1 MVGMGIS
8 SELVLGHDHLR
19 PDAADHLDQAA
30 DRFLLARLPEGLR
43 LAVAREPGHAG
54 ILVSKKHDLV
64 DPEDLHRLAQL
75 RLTNRRQPG
84 RCLLGIEF
92 LVEDFTHLATRRGHQ
107 GGSHPF
113 RAVARQRPTHAD
125 GLIVGMGL
133 DCQQAQLAGAH
144 LPLRARTSWINCGT
158 ILCTSPMTPRSAS
171 LKIGASGSLL
181 MAMIV
186 FAPFIPT
193 VCCIA
198 PEIPTAM

>member
-1 MVGMGIS
+1 GRESIGNAGALHHLSQLPHHRLWKGVVVELARTERFATGEALDIARIEEGADCHPVGLDMVGMGIS

-43 LAVAREPGHAG
+43 L
-54 ILVSKKHDLV
+54 
-64 DPEDLHRLAQL
+64 
-75 RLTNRRQPG
+75 
-84 RCLLGIEF
+84 
-92 LVEDFTHLATRRGHQ
+92 
-107 GGSHPF
+107 
-113 RAVARQRPTHAD
+113 AVARQRPTHAD

-193 VCCIA
+193 VCCI
-198 PEIPTAM
+198 